1 MIADRP
7 LTSMVRGTL
16 HAQGYDGQLTS
27 ADHYAQGV
35 AGYNGDLTT
44 ADNYAESRAGTDGYD
59 GQLTEPCYAMS
70 RQLRSTQRRKL
81 GLRPSS
87 FAD

>member
-1 MIADRP
+1 M
-7 LTSMVRGTL
+7 
-16 HAQGYDGQLTS
+16 QGYDGQLTS
-27 ADHYAQGV
+27 ADHYAQGA

-44 ADNYAESRAGTDGYD
+44 ADNYAESRVGTDGYD

-70 RQLRSTQRRKL
+70 RQLRSTQRRKF

-87 FAD
+87 FAG